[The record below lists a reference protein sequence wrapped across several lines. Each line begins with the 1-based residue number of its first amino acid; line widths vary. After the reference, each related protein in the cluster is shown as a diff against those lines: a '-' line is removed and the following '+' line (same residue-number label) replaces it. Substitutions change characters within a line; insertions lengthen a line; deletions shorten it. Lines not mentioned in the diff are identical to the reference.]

1 MSTATPP
8 PGPPPALGAGDAL
21 LLVDVQADFCPGGAL
36 PIAQGDAVVPV
47 LNGWIAAARHAA
59 VPVIASRDL
68 HPPGHPSF
76 SGSGGPW
83 PAHCVQDTPGAA
95 FHPALRLPAETI
107 HVAKGTRLDRDQYS
121 AFDET
126 GLAPALRARG
136 VRRLWIGGLALD
148 VCVRATVLDALR
160 AGFEVRLIHEGTRP
174 AEAAAGAHA
183 LAEMEAAGARILRRG
198 TTA

>member
-1 MSTATPP
+1 MSANQLPAEPP
-8 PGPPPALGAGDAL
+8 PELRQGDAL

-36 PIAQGDAVVPV
+36 PIEAGDAVVPV
-47 LNGWIAAARHAA
+47 LNAWVEAACRAS

-68 HPPGHPSF
+68 HPGGHPSF

-95 FHPALRLPAETI
+95 FHHALRLPDGTI

-126 GLAPALRARG
+126 GLATALRAHG
-136 VRRLWIGGLALD
+136 VRRLWVGGLALD
-148 VCVRATVLDALR
+148 VCVRATVLDAVR
-160 AGFEVRLIHEGTRP
+160 EGFEVRLIRDGTRP
-174 AEAAAGAHA
+174 VEAAAGARA
-183 LAEMEAAGARILRRG
+183 LADLEAAGVRIV
-198 TTA
+198 